1 MGGKYYEDLVVG
13 EIIQHEFGRTLTEM
27 DNVLFSCLTMNHQ
40 PLHINADFAA
50 KTAFQRPLMNGL
62 FTMGLVV
69 GISVNEITA
78 GTIIANLG
86 YEDVRHPHPLF
97 AGDTLYVESEVLHKR
112 ASRSDPRRG
121 VVTLRHTGR
130 NQDDVVCV
138 ILKRTAL
145 FLKRPAG
152 DA

>member
-1 MGGKYYEDLVVG
+1 MGGKYYEDLLVG
-13 EIIQHEFGRTLTEM
+13 EIIRHEFGRTLTEM

-40 PLHINADFAA
+40 PLHINADFAS
-50 KTAFQRPLMNGL
+50 KSPFRRPLMNGV

-69 GISVNEITA
+69 GISVNDLTA
-78 GTIIANLG
+78 GTIVANLG
-86 YEDVRHPHPLF
+86 YEEVRHPHPLF

-112 ASRSDPRRG
+112 ESRSNPSRG
-121 VVTLRHTGR
+121 VVTLQHTGR
-130 NQDDVVCV
+130 NQDDVVCI

-152 DA
+152 NA